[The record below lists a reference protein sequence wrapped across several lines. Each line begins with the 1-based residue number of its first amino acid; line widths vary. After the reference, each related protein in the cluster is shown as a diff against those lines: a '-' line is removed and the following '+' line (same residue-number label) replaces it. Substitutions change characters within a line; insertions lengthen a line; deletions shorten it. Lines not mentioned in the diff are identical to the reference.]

1 MNTPRL
7 QRVVFL
13 LLHAGVTL
21 AFLWVLTPFF
31 GAVFWAM
38 ALALLFNP
46 VFQWF
51 RRRLGDRPT
60 LAALITLLVVLII
73 VIMPLILIAST
84 LVADI
89 TTFLQQVRAGQ
100 IDFRAY
106 FQHVIDAIPHW
117 ATVWLDRFGLGNLES
132 IWDKVSASLL
142 QAGQALGTRVL
153 EIGQNT
159 FQFLVNVVVTLYLLF
174 FLLRDGVPLARLLRE
189 SVPLAPAHTRYLLQ
203 KFTTVVRATVKGNVL
218 VAVAQGFLG
227 GIALW
232 ALGIGGAV
240 FWGVVMAF
248 LSLLPAVGAALV
260 WAPVA
265 IYLAATGQ
273 LWQAAALT
281 AWGTLVI
288 GLSDNLLRPLLVG
301 KDTKLPDYVV
311 LVTTLGGMS
320 LFGING
326 FVIGPTIAAMFMA
339 FWALFTRQNGEVPV
353 EESDEPPVEDDEED
367 DAPRTARFARARLRE
382 MPARAVEPQWL
393 DTREE
398 RRDLDLDVGAEPD
411 PWQGPDTVP
420 VPPPPPGHAPDERG

>member
-13 LLHAGVTL
+13 LLLAGVTL
-21 AFLWVLTPFF
+21 AFLWILTPFF

-46 VFQWF
+46 VFQWL
-51 RRRLGDRPT
+51 RHRMGGRAT
-60 LAALITLLVVLII
+60 LAALVTLLIVLVI
-73 VIMPLILIAST
+73 VIMPLTLIASS
-84 LVADI
+84 LVVDI
-89 TTFLQQVRAGQ
+89 TTYLQRARAGE
-100 IDFRAY
+100 IDFRGY
-106 FQHVIDAIPHW
+106 LQHVVDAIPQW
-117 ATVWLDRFGLGNLES
+117 ARVWLDRFGLGNLES
-132 IWDKVSASLL
+132 IWEKISSSVLQGGQLL
-142 QAGQALGTRVL
+142 ATRVL

-159 FQFLVNVVVTLYLLF
+159 FQFLVNVVVTMYLLF
-174 FLLRDGVPLARLLRE
+174 FLLRDGVPLARMLRDA
-189 SVPLAPAHTRYLLQ
+189 VPLAPQHTRYLLQ

-218 VAVAQGFLG
+218 VAMAQGLLG
-227 GIALW
+227 GLALW

-281 AWGTLVI
+281 AWGVLVI
-288 GLSDNLLRPLLVG
+288 GLSDNVLRPLLVG

-326 FVIGPTIAAMFMA
+326 FVIGPTIAAMFVA
-339 FWALFTRQNGEVPV
+339 CWALFVRTDGHTPDAEGDTV
-353 EESDEPPVEDDEED
+353 EDQDDADDDEPV
-367 DAPRTARFARARLRE
+367 RTARFARARLRE
-382 MPARAVEPQWL
+382 APERSVEPLWL

-398 RRDLDLDVGAEPD
+398 EREHERLAPQEPD

-420 VPPPPPGHAPDERG
+420 VPPPSSPAPLDRR